1 MMNNYIHKIKEA
13 LKVFLKDPLFL
24 RHWEMPYYSRNRND
38 NQLSVRAGYSGGKL
52 YHYNG
57 DGNNFVQNI
66 YTGIMPFT
74 HMVGQ
79 REKYPVKV
87 EPASPQKEKLLA
99 SGISNRSYPT
109 FLADALYDFVRTT
122 SHSLFMYGVTLFE
135 VVYEKDTAGNIT
147 SFHFEYLDEKYL
159 FRFSGNYYQIIP
171 WWVAQKSHVRVQIA
185 KIPIE
190 KILRIDFPKEL
201 GGKRRLQKM
210 LKRLWELSKEIIPK
224 FQMDAMG
231 QNSNIGFNFE
241 DYKRGRYLEA
251 ASTTSRFGWNQGQTS
266 TNYITE
272 YYWFLR
278 YIREV
283 KAQTIIRDTV
293 ISRLNDFFSGSLLN
307 LGTRVSI
314 ENLPTLAKIEE
325 QEKLMR
331 EGNVKFIDVF
341 NSLKI

>member
-1 MMNNYIHKIKEA
+1 
-13 LKVFLKDPLFL
+13 
-24 RHWEMPYYSRNRND
+24 MPYYSRNRND

-159 FRFSGNYYQIIP
+159 FRFSGLLKKAMFEY
-171 WWVAQKSHVRVQIA
+171 K
-185 KIPIE
+185 
-190 KILRIDFPKEL
+190 
-201 GGKRRLQKM
+201 LQKF
-210 LKRLWELSKEIIPK
+210 RLRK
-224 FQMDAMG
+224 F
-231 QNSNIGFNFE
+231 
-241 DYKRGRYLEA
+241 Y
-251 ASTTSRFGWNQGQTS
+251 
-266 TNYITE
+266 
-272 YYWFLR
+272 
-278 YIREV
+278 V
-283 KAQTIIRDTV
+283 
-293 ISRLNDFFSGSLLN
+293 
-307 LGTRVSI
+307 
-314 ENLPTLAKIEE
+314 
-325 QEKLMR
+325 
-331 EGNVKFIDVF
+331 
-341 NSLKI
+341 